1 MRSSSNL
8 TPFGDTFSEEEETEE
23 ESESVSQMI
32 GLQFPGDWCT
42 GKSGIVVP
50 DRMIV
55 VDKIPKFPRT
65 WFGRDL
71 GYRIPPLKYFSK

>member
-1 MRSSSNL
+1 MHSSSNL

-55 VDKIPKFPRT
+55 VDKIPKLPRT

-71 GYRIPPLKYFSK
+71 VIQNSTVKVFQ